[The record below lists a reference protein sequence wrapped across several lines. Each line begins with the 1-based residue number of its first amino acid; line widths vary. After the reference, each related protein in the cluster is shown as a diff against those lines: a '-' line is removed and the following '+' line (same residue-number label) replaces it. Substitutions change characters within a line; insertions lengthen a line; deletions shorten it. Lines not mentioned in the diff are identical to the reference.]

1 MFFIENWITH
11 QYNSLLQE
19 GVVSIPLG
27 SFVDLK
33 IELEHAIITNN
44 RGITTARVQL
54 WELSNLIFKA

>member
-19 GVVSIPLG
+19 GVVSIPPG

-54 WELSNLIFKA
+54 